1 MTETTDFD
9 AHKTRASDWFRSL
22 RDEIVA
28 AFEGLEATHAT
39 GPFSASEPGR
49 FEVTPTT
56 RSTEDGSD
64 AGGGLMSVMRG
75 GRVFEIGA
83 DFDSGRRGPPQVQK
97 IFFAS
102 ASHRS

>member
-9 AHKTRASDWFRSL
+9 ARKTRASDWFRSL

-64 AGGGLMSVMRG
+64 AGGGSGEAARSLRARCRASFAM
-75 GRVFEIGA
+75 
-83 DFDSGRRGPPQVQK
+83 DSELLAGLAR
-97 IFFAS
+97 
-102 ASHRS
+102 